1 MGNSHLNSFPFDRTL
16 GGGSFFDHF
25 GDLDE
30 KGRADKSLLLT
41 VYKAC
46 NERIKECKELGGIH
60 CNSDKG
66 RKMEGV
72 GDIDDAQV
80 VRSELEVTGKR
91 VVWQDSASFWA
102 SLRRDWRRKS

>member
-1 MGNSHLNSFPFDRTL
+1 M
-16 GGGSFFDHF
+16 
-25 GDLDE
+25 DE

-66 RKMEGV
+66 REMEGV

-80 VRSELEVTGKR
+80 VRSELEGN
-91 VVWQDSASFWA
+91 
-102 SLRRDWRRKS
+102 